1 MGFKELLSS
10 GKFLVTAEFAPP
22 KGVGLDLLREAAR
35 KLRGRLDAIEL
46 TDQGEA
52 VMRACPMATAVAIQA
67 DSPPPI
73 LHLNCRDWNR
83 LALQGRL
90 LGASMLGIDTII
102 VEPGQDPA
110 FGDHPD
116 ARVVRDLDP
125 VGLIRAAG
133 VLASGRDLA
142 GLDLDGAPDLA
153 VGAWVDAWGEGDA
166 FEADIEEAG
175 RMVEA
180 GASFLRTGSV
190 YDLKAF
196 APRAERF
203 SALGVPLMAGLGILK
218 SAGMARY
225 INRNVSGGKI
235 PEEIVRRMQ
244 RAPDKKAESAA
255 VAAEIIK
262 GLKGLC
268 AGACII
274 PYGWEA
280 MIPAVLEAVEV

>member
-10 GKFLVTAEFAPP
+10 PKFLLTAEFAPP
-22 KGVGLDLLREAAR
+22 KGVSLDPLREAAR
-35 KLRGRLDAIEL
+35 KLRGRLDAIEI

-52 VMRACPMATAVAIQA
+52 VMRACPMATAIALQA
-67 DSPPPI
+67 ESPPPI
-73 LHLNCRDWNR
+73 LHMNCRDWNR
-83 LALQGRL
+83 LALQARM

-116 ARVVRDLDP
+116 ARVVRDLDSI
-125 VGLIRAAG
+125 GLISAARA
-133 VLASGRDLA
+133 LAAGRDLA
-142 GLDLDGAPDLA
+142 GMDLDGAPDLA
-153 VGAWVDAWGEGDA
+153 IGAWVDAWGEGDE
-166 FEADIEEAG
+166 FETNLEEAG
-175 RMVEA
+175 RMVNA
-180 GASFLRTGSV
+180 GASFLRTGPV

-196 APRAERF
+196 APRAARF
-203 SALGVPLMAGLGILK
+203 SSLGVPLLAGIGLLK

-235 PEEIVRRMQ
+235 PEETVRRMQ
-244 RAPDKKAESAA
+244 RAPDKKAEAAA
-255 VAAEIIK
+255 VVSEIIK

-280 MIPAVLEAVEV
+280 MIPSVLDVVEV